1 MDDDHQAIA
10 DVLAGTAGAF
20 RDLVER
26 HQRVVWTFAWN
37 LLRNDADAE
46 DLTQDVFVAA
56 FRSLHTFDAA
66 RARFSTW
73 LLTIARNRCC
83 TMLKTRQPSVVDEE
97 ITDSLPTAERAV
109 TDSELWQQ
117 LDTALGQLPAEQR
130 SAFVLAEIQE
140 LPYSEIAAIEGV
152 QIGTVKSRVSRAKA
166 RLRDVFPIH
175 ACTDRLTGR
184 KEPS

>member
-1 MDDDHQAIA
+1 MDDDQQAIA
-10 DVLAGTAGAF
+10 EVLAGDAGAF
-20 RDLVER
+20 RGLVER

-37 LLRNDADAE
+37 MLRNDADAE

-83 TMLKTRQPSVVDEE
+83 TMLKTRPPSVVDEE
-97 ITDSLPTAERAV
+97 IADNLPTADMAI

-117 LDTALGQLPAEQR
+117 LDTALGHLPTEQR

-140 LPYSEIAAIEGV
+140 LPYSEIATIEGV

-166 RLRDVFPIH
+166 RLREIFPIH
-175 ACTDRLTGR
+175 VCTDRVIDR

>member
-1 MDDDHQAIA
+1 MDEDQQAIGE
-10 DVLAGTAGAF
+10 VLTGAAEAF
-20 RDLVER
+20 RGLVER

-37 LLRNDADAE
+37 MLRNDADAE

-83 TMLKTRQPSVVDEE
+83 TMLKSRQPSVVGDEPS
-97 ITDSLPTAERAV
+97 DNLPTAEMAI

-166 RLRDVFPIH
+166 RLREIFPIH

-184 KEPS
+184 KDLS